1 MDGQSEIVTK
11 MMGWLDQARDIALGW
26 LLSPAAWS
34 QFALLAV
41 AYLAAR
47 WLLPNLAR
55 DIPAGQ
61 IASGVFLAA
70 LSLATG
76 LLNAACMT
84 Y

>member
-1 MDGQSEIVTK
+1 MGGQSEIVTK

-41 AYLAAR
+41 AYVAAR
-47 WLLPNLAR
+47 FISGRLA
-55 DIPAGQ
+55 PA
-61 IASGVFLAA
+61 I
-70 LSLATG
+70 LSLIHISEPTRP
-76 LLNAACMT
+76 